1 MTPPDLG
8 ERPPSGGTV
17 EGWENWWRN
26 RVMDEIDRLDNNIE
40 ALRKDLSSLDKTASV
55 DIRDLQVRAA
65 IWGAGAGVGVSI
77 VVGLILF
84 FIEMKFHS
92 GS

>member
-8 ERPPSGGTV
+8 ERPPSGSSS

-40 ALRKDLSSLDKTASV
+40 ALRKDLSSLDKTSSV

-65 IWGAGAGVGVSI
+65 IGGAIGGAIMSVI
-77 VVGLILF
+77 VGLILF
-84 FIEMKFHS
+84 FIEMKARS
-92 GS
+92 GT